1 MSNNKP
7 IEKPLDLSEI
17 DDTPTDIPAKE
28 KEERRLRTRIWSAL
42 RALIFVCVIVFI
54 WNGMQK
60 TAAAFVLIALVM
72 GWVNLFQLRSQEIEK
87 PYYRLWL
94 NVIDG
99 ALSFVVMASIFV
111 RDLMQSEQVEKL
123 LAVGCVFLLT
133 RLIAHTLFSLGVL
146 REGKQLPRK
155 RRWSKLANISI
166 TITMAV
172 YLLNLEDYQQ
182 ISMVASIL
190 LMAASTVAYAYWYYR
205 DAAHRK
211 PLSIASQLTMSRIVL
226 TPFFLWV
233 FFYDND
239 LDYSNNSIV
248 FKVLSLVMV
257 LGFMLTDFLDGYL
270 ARKMGEVS
278 TLGKYL
284 DPFSD
289 KISNMTIFM
298 CFIATGYAPVWMVA
312 LIYFRESSVET
323 LRTLAASE
331 GLIMPARRSGKWKT
345 ALQGI
350 GIVMILLGAIDPVRA
365 LIPGFDGIWSM
376 FPQIVMGVITAITIV
391 SGIDY
396 FVSSKHILKKFV

>member
-1 MSNNKP
+1 MT
-7 IEKPLDLSEI
+7 EKTSDVRFRS
-17 DDTPTDIPAKE
+17 
-28 KEERRLRTRIWSAL
+28 RIWSVL
-42 RALIFVCVIVFI
+42 RAIVFICVIIFI
-54 WNGMQK
+54 WNGMSK
-60 TAAAFVLIALVM
+60 TACAFVGIALVM
-72 GWVNLFQLRSQEIEK
+72 GWVNLYQLRSQEIEK

-99 ALSFVVMASIFV
+99 FLSFAVMTSIFI
-111 RDLMQSEQVEKL
+111 RDLMQNEQTEKL
-123 LAVGCVFLLT
+123 LAVGCVFLLA
-133 RLIAHTLFSLGVL
+133 RLIAHSLFSLGVL
-146 REGKQLPRK
+146 REGKSLPRK
-155 RRWSKLANISI
+155 RRWSKLANIAI
-166 TITMAV
+166 TITMGV

-182 ISMVASIL
+182 ICMVTSIL
-190 LMAASTVAYAYWYYR
+190 LIFASTVAYAYWYYR
-205 DAAHRK
+205 DPAHRK

-239 LDYSNNSIV
+239 LDYSNNSLV
-248 FKVLSLVMV
+248 FKSLSLVMV

-298 CFIATGYAPVWMVA
+298 CFIATGYASVWMVA

-350 GIVMILLGAIDPVRA
+350 GIVAILLGAIDPVRA
-365 LIPGFDGIWSM
+365 LIPGFENIWPK
-376 FPQIVMGVITAITIV
+376 FPVVVMGIITAITLI

-396 FVSSKHILKKFV
+396 FYASKHILKKFV

>member
-1 MSNNKP
+1 MTNK
-7 IEKPLDLSEI
+7 EASD
-17 DDTPTDIPAKE
+17 A
-28 KEERRLRTRIWSAL
+28 RLRSRIWSIL
-42 RALIFVCVIVFI
+42 RAIVFVCVIVFI
-54 WNGMQK
+54 WKGMAK
-60 TAAAFVLIALVM
+60 TATAFVGIALIM

-99 ALSFVVMASIFV
+99 FLQFSVMTSIFV
-111 RDLMQSEQVEKL
+111 RDLLHSDNVEKL
-123 LAVGCVFLLT
+123 LGVGCAFLLA

-146 REGKQLPRK
+146 REGKSLPRR
-155 RRWSKLANISI
+155 RRWSKFANISV
-166 TITMAV
+166 TITMGV

-182 ISMVASIL
+182 ICMVASIL
-190 LMAASTVAYAYWYYR
+190 LMIASTVAFAYWYYR
-205 DAAHRK
+205 DPAHRK

-248 FKVLSLVMV
+248 FKALALIMV
-257 LGFMLTDFLDGYL
+257 LGFMLTDFLDGKL
-270 ARKMGEVS
+270 ARAMGEVS

-331 GLIMPARRSGKWKT
+331 GMIMPARRSGKCKT

-350 GIVMILLGAIDPVRA
+350 GIVAILLGAIDPVRA
-365 LIPGFDGIWSM
+365 LIPGFESIWGI
-376 FPQIVMGVITAITIV
+376 FPTAVMGVITAITLI
-391 SGIDY
+391 SGVDY

>member
-1 MSNNKP
+1 MRMSEN
-7 IEKPLDLSEI
+7 
-17 DDTPTDIPAKE
+17 TTDV
-28 KEERRLRTRIWSAL
+28 RLRSRIWSLL
-42 RALIFVCVIVFI
+42 RALVFVCVIIFI
-54 WNGMQK
+54 WLGMAK
-60 TAAAFVLIALVM
+60 TACAFVLIALIM
-72 GWVNLFQLRSQEIEK
+72 GWVNLYQLRSQEIEK

-94 NVIDG
+94 NVVDG
-99 ALSFVVMASIFV
+99 LLQFSVMTSIFV
-111 RDLMQSEQVEKL
+111 RDLYYSESAEKL
-123 LAVGCVFLLT
+123 LGIGCAFILG
-133 RLIAHTLFSLGVL
+133 RLIAHSLFSLGVL
-146 REGKQLPRK
+146 REGKKLPQK
-155 RRWSKLANISI
+155 RRWSKLANLA
-166 TITMAV
+166 TTVTMGV

-182 ISMVASIL
+182 ICMVATIL
-190 LMAASTVAYAYWYYR
+190 LIVASTVAYAYWYYR
-205 DAAHRK
+205 DPAHRK

-239 LDYSNNSIV
+239 LNYSNNSIV
-248 FKVLSLVMV
+248 FKVLALAMV
-257 LGFMLTDFLDGYL
+257 LGFMLTDFLDGKL
-270 ARKMGEVS
+270 ARAMGEVS

-298 CFIATGYAPVWMVA
+298 CFIATDYAPVWMVA

-350 GIVMILLGAIDPVRA
+350 GIVAILLGAIEPVRA
-365 LIPGFDGIWSM
+365 LVPGLGDIWHI
-376 FPQIVMGVITAITIV
+376 FPTIVMGIITAITII

>member
-1 MSNNKP
+1 MERP
-7 IEKPLDLSEI
+7 SEV
-17 DDTPTDIPAKE
+17 
-28 KEERRLRTRIWSAL
+28 RFRTRIWSVL
-42 RALIFVCVIVFI
+42 RAIVFVCVIVFI
-54 WNGMQK
+54 WLGMAK
-60 TAAAFVLIALVM
+60 TATAFVVIALIM
-72 GWVNLFQLRSQEIEK
+72 GWVNLYQLRSQEIEK

-99 ALSFVVMASIFV
+99 LLQFSVMMSIFI
-111 RDLMQSEQVEKL
+111 RDLYYSESAEKL
-123 LAVGCVFLLT
+123 LGIGCAVVLA

-146 REGKQLPRK
+146 REGKKLPQK
-155 RRWSKLANISI
+155 RRWAKLANIA
-166 TITMAV
+166 TTATMGV

-182 ISMVASIL
+182 ICMVATIL
-190 LMAASTVAYAYWYYR
+190 LICASTVAYAYWYYR
-205 DAAHRK
+205 DPAHRK

-239 LDYSNNSIV
+239 LDYSNNSLV
-248 FKVLSLVMV
+248 FKVLALVMV
-257 LGFMLTDFLDGYL
+257 LGFMLTDFLDGKL
-270 ARKMGEVS
+270 ARAMGEVS

-350 GIVMILLGAIDPVRA
+350 GIVAILLGAIDPVRA
-365 LIPGFDGIWSM
+365 VVPGLENIWHM
-376 FPQIVMGVITAITIV
+376 FPQAVMGAITAITII

-396 FVSSKHILKKFV
+396 FVASKLILKKFV

>member
-1 MSNNKP
+1 MSEN
-7 IEKPLDLSEI
+7 
-17 DDTPTDIPAKE
+17 TTDV
-28 KEERRLRTRIWSAL
+28 RLRSRIWSLL
-42 RALIFVCVIVFI
+42 RALVFVCVIIFI
-54 WNGMQK
+54 WLGMAK
-60 TAAAFVLIALVM
+60 TACAFVLIALIM
-72 GWVNLFQLRSQEIEK
+72 GWVNLYQLRSQEIEK

-94 NVIDG
+94 NVVDG
-99 ALSFVVMASIFV
+99 LLQFSVMTSIFV
-111 RDLMQSEQVEKL
+111 RDLYYSESAEKL
-123 LAVGCVFLLT
+123 LGIGCAFILG
-133 RLIAHTLFSLGVL
+133 RLIAHSLFSLGVL
-146 REGKQLPRK
+146 REGKKLPQK
-155 RRWSKLANISI
+155 RRWSKLANLA
-166 TITMAV
+166 TTVTMGV

-182 ISMVASIL
+182 ICMVATIL
-190 LMAASTVAYAYWYYR
+190 LIVASTVAYAYWYYR
-205 DAAHRK
+205 DPAHRK

-239 LDYSNNSIV
+239 LNYSNNSIV
-248 FKVLSLVMV
+248 FKVLALAMV
-257 LGFMLTDFLDGYL
+257 LGFMLTDFLDGKL
-270 ARKMGEVS
+270 ARAMGEVS

-298 CFIATGYAPVWMVA
+298 CFIATDYAPVWMVA

-331 GLIMPARRSGKWKT
+331 GLIMPARKSGKWKT

-350 GIVMILLGAIDPVRA
+350 GIVAILLGAIDPVRA
-365 LIPGFDGIWSM
+365 LVPGLGDIWHI
-376 FPQIVMGVITAITIV
+376 FPTIVMGIITAITII

>member
-1 MSNNKP
+1 MTESK
-7 IEKPLDLSEI
+7 KSEV
-17 DDTPTDIPAKE
+17 
-28 KEERRLRTRIWSAL
+28 RFLNRLWSAL
-42 RALIFVCVIVFI
+42 RAIVFVCVIVFT
-54 WNGMQK
+54 WLGMAK
-60 TAAAFVLIALVM
+60 TACAFVAIALVM
-72 GWVNLFQLRSQEIEK
+72 GWYKLYQLRGQDIEK

-94 NVIDG
+94 NFIDG
-99 ALSFVVMASIFV
+99 FLSFAVMTSIFV
-111 RDLMQSEQVEKL
+111 RDLVQSESPEKILGVGCAVL
-123 LAVGCVFLLT
+123 LA

-146 REGKQLPRK
+146 REGKKLPHK
-155 RRWSKLANISI
+155 RRWSKLANLA
-166 TITMAV
+166 TTVTMGV
-172 YLLNLEDYQQ
+172 YLLDLEQYQQ
-182 ISMVASIL
+182 ICMVA
-190 LMAASTVAYAYWYYR
+190 TTYAYWYYR
-205 DAAHRK
+205 DPAHRK

-239 LDYSNNSIV
+239 LDYSNNSLV
-248 FKVLSLVMV
+248 FKVLALIMV
-257 LGFMLTDFLDGYL
+257 LGFMLTDFLDGKL
-270 ARKMGEVS
+270 ARAMGEVS

-331 GLIMPARRSGKWKT
+331 GLVMPARRSGKWKT

-350 GIVMILLGAIDPVRA
+350 GIVAILLGAIDPVQK
-365 LIPGFDGIWSM
+365 LIPNFESIWHV
-376 FPQIVMGVITAITIV
+376 FPQAVMGVITAITII

>member
-1 MSNNKP
+1 MT
-7 IEKPLDLSEI
+7 EKTSDVRFRS
-17 DDTPTDIPAKE
+17 
-28 KEERRLRTRIWSAL
+28 RIWSVL
-42 RALIFVCVIVFI
+42 RAIVFICVIIFI
-54 WNGMQK
+54 WNGMAK
-60 TAAAFVLIALVM
+60 TACSFVGIALIM
-72 GWVNLFQLRSQEIEK
+72 GWVNLYQLRSQEIEK

-94 NVIDG
+94 NVVDG
-99 ALSFVVMASIFV
+99 FLSFAVMTSIFI
-111 RDLMQSEQVEKL
+111 RDLMQNDQTEKL
-123 LAVGCVFLLT
+123 LAVGCVFLLA
-133 RLIAHTLFSLGVL
+133 RLIAHSLFSLGVL
-146 REGKQLPRK
+146 REGKSLPRK
-155 RRWSKLANISI
+155 RRWSKLSNIAI
-166 TITMAV
+166 TITMGV

-182 ISMVASIL
+182 ICMVTSIL
-190 LMAASTVAYAYWYYR
+190 LILASTVAYAYWYYR
-205 DAAHRK
+205 DPAHRK

-239 LDYSNNSIV
+239 LDYSNNSLV
-248 FKVLSLVMV
+248 FKSLSLVMV
-257 LGFMLTDFLDGYL
+257 LGFMLTDFLDGHL

-350 GIVMILLGAIDPVRA
+350 GIVAILLGAIDPVRM
-365 LIPGFDGIWSM
+365 LVPGLDAIWGS
-376 FPQIVMGVITAITIV
+376 FPVIVMGIITAITII

-396 FVSSKHILKKFV
+396 FYSSKHILKKFV

>member
-1 MSNNKP
+1 MSE
-7 IEKPLDLSEI
+7 EKTSDV
-17 DDTPTDIPAKE
+17 
-28 KEERRLRTRIWSAL
+28 RLRTRVWSVL
-42 RALIFVCVIVFI
+42 RALVFVAVIIFI
-54 WNGMQK
+54 WQGMAK
-60 TAAAFVLIALVM
+60 TACAFVSIAMIM
-72 GWVNLFQLRSQEIEK
+72 GWVNLYQLRAQEIEK

-94 NVIDG
+94 NFIDG
-99 ALSFVVMASIFV
+99 ALSFVVMTSIFV
-111 RDLMQSEQVEKL
+111 RDFMQNEHVEKL
-123 LAVGCVFLLT
+123 LAIGCVFLLA
-133 RLIAHTLFSLGVL
+133 RLIGSTLFSLGVL

-155 RRWSKLANISI
+155 RRWSKLSNISI
-166 TITMAV
+166 TATMAV

-182 ISMVASIL
+182 ISMVTSIL
-190 LMAASTVAYAYWYYR
+190 LIVAAMVAYAYWYYR
-205 DAAHRK
+205 DPAHRK

-239 LDYSNNSIV
+239 LDYSNNSLV
-248 FKVLSLVMV
+248 FKVLSLIMV
-257 LGFMLTDFLDGYL
+257 LGFMLTDFLDGKL
-270 ARKMGEVS
+270 ARAMGEVS

-312 LIYFRESSVET
+312 VIYFRESSVET

-350 GIVMILLGAIDPVRA
+350 GIVAILLGAIDPVRA
-365 LIPGFDGIWSM
+365 LVPGFNEIWPT
-376 FPQIVMGVITAITIV
+376 FPTIVMGVITTV
-391 SGIDY
+391 TVLSGVDY

>member
-1 MSNNKP
+1 MSENR
-7 IEKPLDLSEI
+7 
-17 DDTPTDIPAKE
+17 TDV
-28 KEERRLRTRIWSAL
+28 RLRSRIWSLL
-42 RALIFVCVIVFI
+42 RALVFVCVIIFI
-54 WNGMQK
+54 WLGMAK
-60 TAAAFVLIALVM
+60 TACAFVLIALIM
-72 GWVNLFQLRSQEIEK
+72 GWVNLYQLRSQEIEK

-94 NVIDG
+94 NVVDG
-99 ALSFVVMASIFV
+99 LLQFSVMTSIFV
-111 RDLMQSEQVEKL
+111 RDLYYSESAEKL
-123 LAVGCVFLLT
+123 LGIGCAFILG
-133 RLIAHTLFSLGVL
+133 RLIAHSLFSLGVL
-146 REGKQLPRK
+146 REGKKLPQK
-155 RRWSKLANISI
+155 RRWSKLANLA
-166 TITMAV
+166 TTVTMGV

-182 ISMVASIL
+182 ICMVATIL
-190 LMAASTVAYAYWYYR
+190 LITASTVAYAYWYYR
-205 DAAHRK
+205 DPAHRK

-239 LDYSNNSIV
+239 LNYSNNSIV
-248 FKVLSLVMV
+248 FKVLALAMV
-257 LGFMLTDFLDGYL
+257 LGFMLTDFLDGKL
-270 ARKMGEVS
+270 ARAMGEVS

-298 CFIATGYAPVWMVA
+298 CFIATDYAPVWMVA

-331 GLIMPARRSGKWKT
+331 GLIMPARKSGKWKT

-350 GIVMILLGAIDPVRA
+350 GIVAILLGAIDPVRA
-365 LIPGFDGIWSM
+365 FVPGLNNIWHI
-376 FPQIVMGVITAITIV
+376 FPTIVMGIITAITII

>member
-1 MSNNKP
+1 MSENR
-7 IEKPLDLSEI
+7 
-17 DDTPTDIPAKE
+17 TDV
-28 KEERRLRTRIWSAL
+28 RLRSRIWSLL
-42 RALIFVCVIVFI
+42 RALVFVCVIIFI
-54 WNGMQK
+54 WLGMAK
-60 TAAAFVLIALVM
+60 TACAFVLIALIM
-72 GWVNLFQLRSQEIEK
+72 GWVNLYQLRSQEIEK

-94 NVIDG
+94 NVVDG
-99 ALSFVVMASIFV
+99 LLQFSVMTSIFV
-111 RDLMQSEQVEKL
+111 RDLYYSESAEKL
-123 LAVGCVFLLT
+123 LGIGCAFILG
-133 RLIAHTLFSLGVL
+133 RIIAHSLFSLGVL
-146 REGKQLPRK
+146 REGKKLPQK
-155 RRWSKLANISI
+155 RRWSKLANLA
-166 TITMAV
+166 TTVTMGV

-182 ISMVASIL
+182 ICMVATIL
-190 LMAASTVAYAYWYYR
+190 LIVASTVAYAYWYYR
-205 DAAHRK
+205 DPAHRK

-239 LDYSNNSIV
+239 LNYSNNSIV
-248 FKVLSLVMV
+248 FKVLALAMV
-257 LGFMLTDFLDGYL
+257 LGFMLTDFLDGKL
-270 ARKMGEVS
+270 ARAMGEVS

-298 CFIATGYAPVWMVA
+298 CFIATDYAPVWMVA

-331 GLIMPARRSGKWKT
+331 GLIMPARKSGKWKT

-350 GIVMILLGAIDPVRA
+350 GIVAILLGAIDPVRV
-365 LIPGFDGIWSM
+365 LVPGLNDIWHI
-376 FPQIVMGVITAITIV
+376 FPTIVMGVITAITVI

>member
-1 MSNNKP
+1 MT
-7 IEKPLDLSEI
+7 EKTSDVRFRS
-17 DDTPTDIPAKE
+17 
-28 KEERRLRTRIWSAL
+28 RIWSVL
-42 RALIFVCVIVFI
+42 RAIVFICVIIFI
-54 WNGMQK
+54 WNGMSK
-60 TAAAFVLIALVM
+60 TACAFVGIALVM
-72 GWVNLFQLRSQEIEK
+72 GWVNLYQLRSQEIEK

-99 ALSFVVMASIFV
+99 FLSFAVMTSIFV
-111 RDLMQSEQVEKL
+111 RDLMQNEQTEKL
-123 LAVGCVFLLT
+123 LAVGCAILFA
-133 RLIAHTLFSLGVL
+133 RLIAHSLFSLGVL
-146 REGKQLPRK
+146 REGKALPRK
-155 RRWSKLANISI
+155 RRWSKLANIAI
-166 TITMAV
+166 TITMGV

-182 ISMVASIL
+182 ICMVTSIL
-190 LMAASTVAYAYWYYR
+190 LILASTVAYAYWYYR
-205 DAAHRK
+205 DPAHRK

-239 LDYSNNSIV
+239 LDYSNNSLV
-248 FKVLSLVMV
+248 FKSLSLVMV

-350 GIVMILLGAIDPVRA
+350 GIVAILLGAIDPIRMLV
-365 LIPGFDGIWSM
+365 PGLNDIWGI
-376 FPQIVMGVITAITIV
+376 FPVIVMGVITAITII

-396 FVSSKHILKKFV
+396 FYSSKHILKKFV

>member
-1 MSNNKP
+1 MSEN
-7 IEKPLDLSEI
+7 
-17 DDTPTDIPAKE
+17 TTDV
-28 KEERRLRTRIWSAL
+28 RLRSRIWSLL
-42 RALIFVCVIVFI
+42 RALVFVCVIIFI
-54 WNGMQK
+54 WLGMAK
-60 TAAAFVLIALVM
+60 TACAFVLIALIM
-72 GWVNLFQLRSQEIEK
+72 GWVNLYQLRSQEIEK

-94 NVIDG
+94 NVVDG
-99 ALSFVVMASIFV
+99 LLQFSVMTSIFV
-111 RDLMQSEQVEKL
+111 RDLYYSESAEKL
-123 LAVGCVFLLT
+123 LGIGCAFILG
-133 RLIAHTLFSLGVL
+133 RLIAHSLFSLGVL
-146 REGKQLPRK
+146 REGKKLPQK
-155 RRWSKLANISI
+155 RRWSKLANLA
-166 TITMAV
+166 TTVTMGV

-182 ISMVASIL
+182 ICMVATIL
-190 LMAASTVAYAYWYYR
+190 LIVASTVAYAYWYYR
-205 DAAHRK
+205 DPAHRK

-239 LDYSNNSIV
+239 LNYSNNSIV
-248 FKVLSLVMV
+248 FKVLALAMV
-257 LGFMLTDFLDGYL
+257 LGFMLTDFLDGKL
-270 ARKMGEVS
+270 ARAMGEVS

-298 CFIATGYAPVWMVA
+298 CFIATDYAPVWMVA

-350 GIVMILLGAIDPVRA
+350 GIVAILLGAIEPVRA
-365 LIPGFDGIWSM
+365 LVPGLGDIWHI
-376 FPQIVMGVITAITIV
+376 FPTIVMGIITAITII

>member
-1 MSNNKP
+1 MT
-7 IEKPLDLSEI
+7 EKPSDV
-17 DDTPTDIPAKE
+17 
-28 KEERRLRTRIWSAL
+28 RLRSRVWSVL
-42 RALIFVCVIVFI
+42 RALVFVCVIFFI
-54 WNGMQK
+54 WNGMAK
-60 TAAAFVLIALVM
+60 TACAFVAIALIM
-72 GWVNLFQLRSQEIEK
+72 GWVNLYQLRSQEIEK

-99 ALSFVVMASIFV
+99 FLSFAVMTSIFV
-111 RDLMQSEQVEKL
+111 RDLLQNEQAEKL
-123 LAVGCVFLLT
+123 LGVGCAVLLA
-133 RLIAHTLFSLGVL
+133 RLIAHSLFSLGVL
-146 REGKQLPRK
+146 REGKSLPRK

-166 TITMAV
+166 TITMGV

-182 ISMVASIL
+182 ISMVTSIL
-190 LMAASTVAYAYWYYR
+190 LILASTVAYAYWYYR
-205 DAAHRK
+205 DPAHRK
-211 PLSIASQLTMSRIVL
+211 PLSLASQLTMSRIVL

-248 FKVLSLVMV
+248 FKSLALIMV
-257 LGFMLTDFLDGYL
+257 LGFMLTDFLDGKL
-270 ARKMGEVS
+270 ARAMGEVS

-350 GIVMILLGAIDPVRA
+350 GIVAILLGAIDPVRA
-365 LIPGFDGIWSM
+365 LVPGLGDIWDI
-376 FPQIVMGVITAITIV
+376 FPKIVMGVITAITII
-391 SGIDY
+391 SGVDY

>member
-1 MSNNKP
+1 MT
-7 IEKPLDLSEI
+7 EKTSDV
-17 DDTPTDIPAKE
+17 
-28 KEERRLRTRIWSAL
+28 RLRTRVWSVL
-42 RALIFVCVIVFI
+42 RALVCVCVIIFI
-54 WNGMQK
+54 WEGWTK
-60 TAAAFVLIALVM
+60 TACAFVGIALIM
-72 GWVNLFQLRSQEIEK
+72 GWVNLYQLRSQEIEK
-87 PYYRLWL
+87 PYYKLWL
-94 NVIDG
+94 NTIDG
-99 ALSFVVMASIFV
+99 FLQFTVMTSIFV
-111 RDLMQSEQVEKL
+111 RDLLQNESAEKILGVGCAVL
-123 LAVGCVFLLT
+123 LA

-155 RRWSKLANISI
+155 RRWSKLANLSV
-166 TITMAV
+166 TITMGV
-172 YLLNLEDYQQ
+172 YLLNLENFQQ
-182 ISMVASIL
+182 IMMVVSIL
-190 LMAASTVAYAYWYYR
+190 LILASTAAYAYWYYR
-205 DAAHRK
+205 DPAHRK

-239 LDYSNNSIV
+239 LDYSNNSLV
-248 FKVLSLVMV
+248 FKVLALVMV
-257 LGFMLTDFLDGYL
+257 LGFMLTDYLDGKL
-270 ARKMGEVS
+270 ARAMGEVS

-298 CFIATGYAPVWMVA
+298 CFIATGYASVWMVA

-350 GIVMILLGAIDPVRA
+350 GIVAILLGAIEPVRA
-365 LIPGFDGIWSM
+365 LIPGFNEIWHQ
-376 FPQIVMGVITAITIV
+376 FPVVVMGVITAITLI

-396 FVSSKHILKKFV
+396 FYASKHILKKFV

>member
-1 MSNNKP
+1 MT
-7 IEKPLDLSEI
+7 EKPSDVRFRS
-17 DDTPTDIPAKE
+17 
-28 KEERRLRTRIWSAL
+28 RVWSVL
-42 RALIFVCVIVFI
+42 RALVFICVTIFI
-54 WNGMQK
+54 WNGMAK
-60 TAAAFVLIALVM
+60 TACAFVAIALIM
-72 GWVNLFQLRSQEIEK
+72 GWVNLYQLRSQEIEK

-99 ALSFVVMASIFV
+99 FLSFIVMTSIFV
-111 RDLMQSEQVEKL
+111 RDLLQNDQAEKL
-123 LAVGCVFLLT
+123 LGVGCAVLLA
-133 RLIAHTLFSLGVL
+133 RLIAHSLFSLGVL
-146 REGKQLPRK
+146 REGKSLPRK

-166 TITMAV
+166 TITMGV

-182 ISMVASIL
+182 ISMVTSIL
-190 LMAASTVAYAYWYYR
+190 LILASTVAYAYWYYR
-205 DAAHRK
+205 DPAHRK
-211 PLSIASQLTMSRIVL
+211 PLSLASQLTMSRIVL

-248 FKVLSLVMV
+248 FKSLALIMV
-257 LGFMLTDFLDGYL
+257 LGFMLTDFLDGKL
-270 ARKMGEVS
+270 ARAMGEVS

-350 GIVMILLGAIDPVRA
+350 GIVAILLGAIDPVRA
-365 LIPGFDGIWSM
+365 LVPGLGDIWHI
-376 FPQIVMGVITAITIV
+376 FPTIVMGVITAITLI
-391 SGIDY
+391 SGVDY
-396 FVSSKHILKKFV
+396 FASSKHILKKFV

>member
-1 MSNNKP
+1 MT
-7 IEKPLDLSEI
+7 EKTSDV
-17 DDTPTDIPAKE
+17 
-28 KEERRLRTRIWSAL
+28 RFRTRIWSVL
-42 RALIFVCVIVFI
+42 RAIVFICVIIFI
-54 WNGMQK
+54 WNGMAK
-60 TAAAFVLIALVM
+60 TACAFVAIALIM
-72 GWVNLFQLRSQEIEK
+72 GWVNLYQLRSQEIEK

-94 NVIDG
+94 NVVDG
-99 ALSFVVMASIFV
+99 FLSFAVMTSIFI
-111 RDLMQSEQVEKL
+111 RDLMQNDQTEKL
-123 LAVGCVFLLT
+123 LAVGCVFLLA
-133 RLIAHTLFSLGVL
+133 RLIAHSLFSLGVL
-146 REGKQLPRK
+146 REGKSLPRK
-155 RRWSKLANISI
+155 RRWSKFSNIAI
-166 TITMAV
+166 TITMGV

-182 ISMVASIL
+182 ICMVTSIL
-190 LMAASTVAYAYWYYR
+190 LILASTVAYAYWYYR
-205 DAAHRK
+205 DPAHRK

-239 LDYSNNSIV
+239 LDYSNNSLV
-248 FKVLSLVMV
+248 FKSLSLVMV

-350 GIVMILLGAIDPVRA
+350 GIVAILLGAIDPVRM
-365 LIPGFDGIWSM
+365 LVPGLNDIWGI
-376 FPQIVMGVITAITIV
+376 FPVIVMGILTAITLI

-396 FVSSKHILKKFV
+396 FYSSKHILKKFV

>member
-1 MSNNKP
+1 MTEETNLTE
-7 IEKPLDLSEI
+7 EKKSEV
-17 DDTPTDIPAKE
+17 
-28 KEERRLRTRIWSAL
+28 RFRTRIWSAL
-42 RALIFVCVIVFI
+42 RAIVFVAVTVFI
-54 WNGMQK
+54 WLDMSK
-60 TAAAFVLIALVM
+60 TACALVGVALVM
-72 GWVNLFQLRSQEIEK
+72 GWVNLYQLRSQEIEK

-94 NVIDG
+94 NFIDG
-99 ALSFVVMASIFV
+99 LLSFTVLTSIFV
-111 RDLMQSEQVEKL
+111 RDLMQHDQAEKL
-123 LAVGCVFLLT
+123 LAVGCVVLLA
-133 RLIAHTLFSLGVL
+133 RVIAHTLFSLGVL
-146 REGKQLPRK
+146 REGKTLPRK
-155 RRWSKLANISI
+155 RRWSKLSNISI
-166 TITMAV
+166 TATMGV

-182 ISMVASIL
+182 IAMVTTIL
-190 LMAASTVAYAYWYYR
+190 LILAATAAYAYWYYR
-205 DAAHRK
+205 DPAHRK

-239 LDYSNNSIV
+239 LNYSNNSIV
-248 FKVLSLVMV
+248 FKTLSLVMV
-257 LGFMLTDFLDGYL
+257 LGFMLTDFLDGHL

-350 GIVMILLGAIDPVRA
+350 GIVMILLGAIDPVRM
-365 LIPGFDGIWSM
+365 LIPGFNDIWEM
-376 FPQIVMGVITAITIV
+376 FPKIVMGVITTVTIL

>member
-1 MSNNKP
+1 MTNKA
-7 IEKPLDLSEI
+7 SGV
-17 DDTPTDIPAKE
+17 
-28 KEERRLRTRIWSAL
+28 RLRSRIWSIL
-42 RALIFVCVIVFI
+42 RAIVFVCVIVFI
-54 WNGMQK
+54 WMGMAK
-60 TAAAFVLIALVM
+60 TATAFVGIALIM

-94 NVIDG
+94 NFIDG
-99 ALSFVVMASIFV
+99 LLQFSVMTSIFV
-111 RDLMQSEQVEKL
+111 RELILQENTEKL
-123 LAVGCVFLLT
+123 LGVGCAFLLA
-133 RLIAHTLFSLGVL
+133 RLIANNLFNLGVL
-146 REGKQLPRK
+146 REGKSLPRK
-155 RRWSKLANISI
+155 RRWSKFANIAV
-166 TITMAV
+166 TITMGV
-172 YLLNLEDYQQ
+172 YLLNLEDYKQ
-182 ISMVASIL
+182 ICMVASIL
-190 LMAASTVAYAYWYYR
+190 LMIASTVAYAYWYYR
-205 DAAHRK
+205 DPAHRK

-239 LDYSNNSIV
+239 LDYSNNSLV
-248 FKVLSLVMV
+248 FKSLALIMV
-257 LGFMLTDFLDGYL
+257 LGFMLTDYLDGKL
-270 ARKMGEVS
+270 ARSMGEVS

-331 GLIMPARRSGKWKT
+331 GLVMPARRSGKWKT

-350 GIVMILLGAIDPVRA
+350 GILGILVGALDPMAHVIPNYQEFWSIFPTAVMA
-365 LIPGFDGIWSM
+365 S
-376 FPQIVMGVITAITIV
+376 ITAITIL

-396 FVSSKHILKKFV
+396 FVASKHILKKFV

>member
-1 MSNNKP
+1 MSE
-7 IEKPLDLSEI
+7 EKLSEE
-17 DDTPTDIPAKE
+17 PNLNGEPA
-28 KEERRLRTRIWSAL
+28 EEVRLRTRIWSVL
-42 RALIFVCVIVFI
+42 RALVFVAVIIFI
-54 WNGMQK
+54 WQGMAK
-60 TAAAFVLIALVM
+60 TACAFVAIAMIM
-72 GWVNLFQLRSQEIEK
+72 GWVNLYQLRAQEIEK

-94 NVIDG
+94 NFIDG
-99 ALSFVVMASIFV
+99 FLSFMVMTSIFV
-111 RDLMQSEQVEKL
+111 RDLMQYDQAEKL
-123 LAVGCVFLLT
+123 LGIGCVVLLA

-146 REGKQLPRK
+146 REGKTLPRK
-155 RRWSKLANISI
+155 RRWGKLSNISI
-166 TITMAV
+166 TITMGV

-182 ISMVASIL
+182 ISMVTSIL
-190 LMAASTVAYAYWYYR
+190 LMLAAMAAYAYWYYR

-239 LDYSNNSIV
+239 LNYSNNSVV
-248 FKVLSLVMV
+248 FKTLSLVMV

-270 ARKMGEVS
+270 ARKLGEVS

-350 GIVMILLGAIDPVRA
+350 GIVMILLGAIDPVRMM
-365 LIPGFDGIWSM
+365 IPGFNDIWAT
-376 FPQIVMGVITAITIV
+376 FPKIVMGVITTVTIL

>member
-1 MSNNKP
+1 MT
-7 IEKPLDLSEI
+7 EKTSDV
-17 DDTPTDIPAKE
+17 
-28 KEERRLRTRIWSAL
+28 RFRTRIWSVL
-42 RALIFVCVIVFI
+42 RAIVFICVIIFI
-54 WNGMQK
+54 WNGMSK
-60 TAAAFVLIALVM
+60 TACAFVGIALVM
-72 GWVNLFQLRSQEIEK
+72 GWVNLYQLRSQEIEK

-94 NVIDG
+94 NVVDG
-99 ALSFVVMASIFV
+99 FLSFAVMTSIFV
-111 RDLMQSEQVEKL
+111 RDLMQNEQTEKL
-123 LAVGCVFLLT
+123 LAVGCGFLLA
-133 RLIAHTLFSLGVL
+133 RLIAHSLFSLGVL
-146 REGKQLPRK
+146 REGKSLPRK
-155 RRWSKLANISI
+155 RRWSKLSNIAI
-166 TITMAV
+166 TITMGV

-182 ISMVASIL
+182 ICMVTSIL
-190 LMAASTVAYAYWYYR
+190 LILASTAAYAYWYYR
-205 DAAHRK
+205 DPAHRK

-239 LDYSNNSIV
+239 LDYSNNSLV
-248 FKVLSLVMV
+248 FKSLSLVMV

-331 GLIMPARRSGKWKT
+331 GLVMPARRSGKWKT

-350 GIVMILLGAIDPVRA
+350 GIVAILLGAIDPIRE
-365 LIPGFDGIWSM
+365 LIPGFNNIWQQ
-376 FPQIVMGVITAITIV
+376 FPIVVMGVITAITII

-396 FVSSKHILKKFV
+396 FYASKHILKKFV

>member
-1 MSNNKP
+1 MT
-7 IEKPLDLSEI
+7 EKTSDV
-17 DDTPTDIPAKE
+17 
-28 KEERRLRTRIWSAL
+28 RFRTRIWSVL
-42 RALIFVCVIVFI
+42 RAIVFICVIIFI
-54 WNGMQK
+54 WNGMAK
-60 TAAAFVLIALVM
+60 TACAFVGIALAM
-72 GWVNLFQLRSQEIEK
+72 GWVNLYQLRSQEIEK

-99 ALSFVVMASIFV
+99 FLSFAVMTSIFV
-111 RDLMQSEQVEKL
+111 RDLMQNEQAEKL
-123 LAVGCVFLLT
+123 LGVGCGFLLA

-146 REGKQLPRK
+146 REGKSLPRK
-155 RRWSKLANISI
+155 RRWSKFANISI
-166 TITMAV
+166 TITMGV

-182 ISMVASIL
+182 ISMVTSIL
-190 LMAASTVAYAYWYYR
+190 LILASTVAYAYWYYR
-205 DAAHRK
+205 DPAHRK

-248 FKVLSLVMV
+248 FKSLALIMV
-257 LGFMLTDFLDGYL
+257 LGFMLTDFLDGKL

-331 GLIMPARRSGKWKT
+331 GLVMPARRSGKWKT

-350 GIVMILLGAIDPVRA
+350 GIVAILLGAIDPVRA
-365 LIPGFDGIWSM
+365 LIPGFENIWLQ
-376 FPQIVMGVITAITIV
+376 FPVVVMGIITTITIV

-396 FVSSKHILKKFV
+396 FYASKHILKKFV

>member
-1 MSNNKP
+1 MTENTS
-7 IEKPLDLSEI
+7 DVRFRS
-17 DDTPTDIPAKE
+17 
-28 KEERRLRTRIWSAL
+28 RVWSVL
-42 RALIFVCVIVFI
+42 RALVFVCVIIFI
-54 WNGMQK
+54 WNGMAK
-60 TAAAFVLIALVM
+60 TACAFVAIALVM
-72 GWVNLFQLRSQEIEK
+72 GWVNLYQLRSQEIEK

-99 ALSFVVMASIFV
+99 ALSFVVMTSIFV
-111 RDLMQSEQVEKL
+111 RDLLQNEQVEKL
-123 LAVGCVFLLT
+123 LAVGCVFLLA

-146 REGKQLPRK
+146 REGKSLPRK

-166 TITMAV
+166 TITMGV

-182 ISMVASIL
+182 ISMVTSIL
-190 LMAASTVAYAYWYYR
+190 LILASTVAYAYWYYR
-205 DAAHRK
+205 DPAHRK
-211 PLSIASQLTMSRIVL
+211 PLSLASQLTMSRIVL

-248 FKVLSLVMV
+248 FKSLALIMV
-257 LGFMLTDFLDGYL
+257 LGFMLTDFLDGKL

-350 GIVMILLGAIDPVRA
+350 GIVAILLGAIEPVRA
-365 LIPGFDGIWSM
+365 LVPGLGDIWHI
-376 FPQIVMGVITAITIV
+376 FPTIVMGVITAITLI
-391 SGIDY
+391 SGMDY
-396 FVSSKHILKKFV
+396 FVASKHILKKFV

>member
-1 MSNNKP
+1 R
-7 IEKPLDLSEI
+7 E
-17 DDTPTDIPAKE
+17 
-28 KEERRLRTRIWSAL
+28 
-42 RALIFVCVIVFI
+42 
-54 WNGMQK
+54 
-60 TAAAFVLIALVM
+60 LVYTE
-72 GWVNLFQLRSQEIEK
+72 S
-87 PYYRLWL
+87 
-94 NVIDG
+94 
-99 ALSFVVMASIFV
+99 
-111 RDLMQSEQVEKL
+111 VEKILGVGCALL
-123 LAVGCVFLLT
+123 LA

-146 REGKQLPRK
+146 REGKKLPHK
-155 RRWSKLANISI
+155 RRWSKLANLAT
-166 TITMAV
+166 TITMGV
-172 YLLNLEDYQQ
+172 YLLNLEEYQQ
-182 ISMVASIL
+182 ICMVATIL
-190 LMAASTVAYAYWYYR
+190 LILASTVAYAYWYYR
-205 DAAHRK
+205 DPAHRK

-239 LDYSNNSIV
+239 LDYSNNSLV
-248 FKVLSLVMV
+248 FKVLALVMV
-257 LGFMLTDFLDGYL
+257 LGFMLTDFLDGKL
-270 ARKMGEVS
+270 ARAMGEVS

-331 GLIMPARRSGKWKT
+331 GMIMPARRSGKWKT

-350 GIVMILLGAIDPVRA
+350 GIVAILLGAIDPVQK
-365 LIPGFDGIWSM
+365 LIPNFESIWNV
-376 FPQIVMGVITAITIV
+376 FPQAVMGVITAITII